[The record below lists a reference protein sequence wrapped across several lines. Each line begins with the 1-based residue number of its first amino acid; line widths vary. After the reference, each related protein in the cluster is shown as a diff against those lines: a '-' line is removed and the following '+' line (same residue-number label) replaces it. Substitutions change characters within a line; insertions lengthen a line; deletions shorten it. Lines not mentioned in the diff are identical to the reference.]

1 MTLCVTMSLFSL
13 QLFLLSAVS
22 LRLLANLPSVCKF
35 RLQILQ
41 DNFQNGML
49 YLESRQPRC
58 KKRKR
63 LVKQTVAYRRNFA
76 ASHAKLIS
84 SLKGVGLAFRQFAE
98 GEEMKDAG
106 ADMMCPPEA
115 PMTSRTVVLSPGP
128 PPLLPALSLTYGFS
142 RDFTTAFP
150 PHSSLQ
156 RNPSATRSLNSTAA
170 SSPESYSMDFL
181 PPPPPLIANENRME
195 NIPLSVSTKTH
206 TSLKAIQVLAY
217 EDLTNWRTFSLY
229 L

>member
-1 MTLCVTMSLFSL
+1 MCDDELVQFTALSIKCCLFAFVGEPPFCVQVQT
-13 QLFLLSAVS
+13 
-22 LRLLANLPSVCKF
+22 
-35 RLQILQ
+35 